1 MSITRRSFGGLMGAS
16 FGMVALRGF
25 ALSKDSNA
33 YFTHGVAS
41 GDPLKDRGYT
51 LDQSDS
57 RRWVRSGP
65 RRRVAGGSG

>member
-16 FGMVALRGF
+16 FGMVALR
-25 ALSKDSNA
+25 ALH
-33 YFTHGVAS
+33 F
-41 GDPLKDRGYT
+41 LKIVMLTLRMAWPAVTPKGPGYT

-57 RRWVRSGP
+57 GRWVRSGP